1 MKGADQAEGLRRLL
15 RAGTCRIVAVA
26 GLSPGVGAT
35 TVAMNIAAA
44 VAGDGKPVLFIDEHP
59 DQPQCARRQWPAG
72 VVGTLGDVAARR
84 LSFGA
89 AAPSI
94 APALRVLSAPPG
106 STYGSFNPR
115 SLCPDGLVIVDLAL
129 AGTGLLSP
137 LGRMADELLLVVQ
150 PSPASITATYAGL
163 KRLQYAHALQAFR
176 FAVNQASDACEAK
189 QVAENI
195 VATASRHLAVTLRC
209 AGWIAWDTQV
219 RQAAAHLD
227 TVCHRHPDAEPAAQL
242 RAIAAALL
250 EGGEPRHNLHARAP
264 AEASAA
270 RAGPHAPAP
279 A

>member
-15 RAGTCRIVAVA
+15 RAGACRIVAVA

-35 TVAMNIAAA
+35 TVAMNIAAT
-44 VAGDGKPVLFIDEHP
+44 VAGGGKPVLFLDEHP
-59 DQPQCARRQWPAG
+59 DEPHCARRQWPAG

-84 LSFGA
+84 LSFAA

-94 APALRVLSAPPG
+94 APALRVLSAPPA
-106 STYGSFNPR
+106 SAWGSFNPR

-176 FAVNQASDACEAK
+176 FVVNQASDERQAA
-189 QVAENI
+189 QVADNI
-195 VATASRHLAVTLRC
+195 VATAGRHLAVALRC
-209 AGWIAWDTQV
+209 AGWIAWDAQV

-227 TVCHRHPDAEPAAQL
+227 TVCHRHPDTEPAAQL

-250 EGGEPRHNLHARAP
+250 EGGEPRHGTPAP
-264 AEASAA
+264 ARGGAAAGNAASQ
-270 RAGPHAPAP
+270 APAP